1 MVDDISDAEASGVR
15 ATGTGHPGAASRIG
29 ETVTSGGATRR
40 TILRGALLAG
50 VATPLLAACADDV
63 GISDEDTSTE
73 EKSTSAEPP
82 TGGGNG
88 AESEGGNDTEPEG
101 DSAGAAVAKTSDVP
115 EGGGVILEDDG
126 VVITQPVAGTFN
138 GFSNICT
145 HQGCPLFDVTETI
158 NCNCHG
164 SKFSIDDGSV
174 VSGPAEKPLPTQGL
188 VVSGNEITLG

>member
-1 MVDDISDAEASGVR
+1 MVDDIGGAEASGVR
-15 ATGTGHPGAASRIG
+15 ATGAGHPAAASRTG
-29 ETVTSGGATRR
+29 ETVTPGGTTRR

-63 GISDEDTSTE
+63 GTSKEDTSTE

-88 AESEGGNDTEPEG
+88 EESEGGNGEESED
-101 DSAGAAVAKTSDVP
+101 DGASNAVAKTSDIP
-115 EGGGVILEDDG
+115 EGSGVIFEDAS

-164 SKFSIDDGSV
+164 SQFSIEDGSV

-188 VVSGNEITLG
+188 VVSGNDITLG

>member
-1 MVDDISDAEASGVR
+1 MVDDIGGAEASGVR
-15 ATGTGHPGAASRIG
+15 PIGTGRPSASSRNG
-29 ETVTSGGATRR
+29 ETVTSGGTTRR

-88 AESEGGNDTEPEG
+88 AESEGGDDTE
-101 DSAGAAVAKTSDVP
+101 SQSRASNAVAKTTDVP
-115 EGGGVILEDDG
+115 EGSGVILEDDG

-145 HQGCPLFDVTETI
+145 HQGCPLFDVTDTI

-164 SKFSIDDGSV
+164 SKFSIEDGSV
-174 VSGPAEKPLPTQGL
+174 VQGPAEKPLPTQGL

>member
-1 MVDDISDAEASGVR
+1 MVDDIGGAEASGVR
-15 ATGTGHPGAASRIG
+15 PTGTGRLSAASRIG
-29 ETVTSGGATRR
+29 ETVTSGGTTRR

-88 AESEGGNDTEPEG
+88 AESEGGDDTE
-101 DSAGAAVAKTSDVP
+101 SQSRASNAVAKTTDVP
-115 EGGGVILEDDG
+115 EGSGVILEDDG

-164 SKFSIDDGSV
+164 SKFSIEDGSV
-174 VSGPAEKPLPTQGL
+174 VQGPAEKPLPTQGL